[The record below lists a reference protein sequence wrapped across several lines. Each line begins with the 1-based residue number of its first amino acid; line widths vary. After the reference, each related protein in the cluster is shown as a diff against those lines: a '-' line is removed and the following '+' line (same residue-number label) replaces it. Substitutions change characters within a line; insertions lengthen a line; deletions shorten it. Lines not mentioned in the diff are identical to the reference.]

1 MDLDELDL
9 KNDVDEVPA
18 DIQEAANRATLDLLP
33 SKSRQQY
40 DIAYNRFMEWCK
52 LKKVEGKFSEIHSN
66 LSDWPREFFAGKLE
80 NLKTMKLGKTGVA
93 YESSEKAP
101 SASFEISQLIA
112 KPKKPHTI
120 NETLV
125 KPCLI
130 KAVQQVLGVQASK
143 KIQDIP
149 LSNNTVKARI
159 DTMSNDI
166 EDQLVNDNKSILF
179 YSILI
184 SQELETTSKGKDVMK
199 IICDY
204 FERHGIEW
212 KRLAGFCT
220 DGAPAMLGSRSGL
233 ATLVKEKNPSTNE
246 LHNSSPSIGIKN
258 TARRLVEYNEIG
270 HKDALD
276 SEYKTLLFHTEVRW
290 LSKGSMLAR
299 LYELREELKVFFIE
313 MKMQHFLEQSSE
325 PTFVMQLAYLVDIFG
340 HLNQLNLQLQGSGNE
355 KFEGV
360 GNIFVFEDKLRA
372 FLCKIDLWI
381 AKVEEKNFQ
390 SFATLRLYEL
400 REELKVFFIEMKMQ
414 HFLEQSSEPTFV
426 MQLAYLVDI
435 FGHLNQLNLQLQG
448 SGNEKLEGVGNIFVF
463 EDKLR
468 AFLCKIDLWIAKVEE
483 KNFQSFAT
491 LKSLAQND
499 SNFKDSF
506 ESGVSL
512 QELWCRKA
520 ISYPNIREAALR
532 YLMVFSTTFLCEQGF
547 STLLLIKNKQRNW
560 LGTSSDLRLALSKI
574 LTPRIP
580 QLVKGIRAQ
589 KSHSD
594 CTLINSHNK

>member
-1 MDLDELDL
+1 MPQTFR
-9 KNDVDEVPA
+9 NYIT
-18 DIQEAANRATLDLLP
+18 DIT
-33 SKSRQQY
+33 
-40 DIAYNRFMEWCK
+40 
-52 LKKVEGKFSEIHSN
+52 
-66 LSDWPREFFAGKLE
+66 
-80 NLKTMKLGKTGVA
+80 
-93 YESSEKAP
+93 
-101 SASFEISQLIA
+101 SQ
-112 KPKKPHTI
+112 
-120 NETLV
+120 
-125 KPCLI
+125 
-130 KAVQQVLGVQASK
+130 
-143 KIQDIP
+143 
-149 LSNNTVKARI
+149 
-159 DTMSNDI
+159 
-166 EDQLVNDNKSILF
+166 VNDNKSILF